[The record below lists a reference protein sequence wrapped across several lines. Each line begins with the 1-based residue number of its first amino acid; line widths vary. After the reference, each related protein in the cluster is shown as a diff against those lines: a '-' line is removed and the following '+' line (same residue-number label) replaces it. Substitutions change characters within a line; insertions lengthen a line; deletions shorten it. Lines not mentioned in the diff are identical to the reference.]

1 MNEIVIANGMSVP
14 TKQEI
19 ADKVIEITSGVND
32 GNIDPLRAYGL
43 LSALEK
49 MAVEAKKKIAV
60 AAMAEREKY
69 PKNEKIFGV
78 DFTIAECGV
87 KYDYSE
93 DEEWC
98 MFQENMNAIRTE
110 QKARELILRE
120 TGRCS
125 KTSNTT
131 LKVTH

>member
-1 MNEIVIANGMSVP
+1 MNEIIIANGMNVP

-49 MAVEAKKKIAV
+49 MAAEAKKKITD
-60 AAMAEREKY
+60 AAIAEREKY

-93 DEEWC
+93 DEEWQ
-98 MFQENMNAIRTE
+98 MFEENINAIRLE
-110 QKARELILRE
+110 QKARELILRN
-120 TGRCS
+120 TGRCGKKS
-125 KTSNTT
+125 TTT

>member
-1 MNEIVIANGMSVP
+1 MNEIIIANGMSVP

-19 ADKVIEITSGVND
+19 ADKVVEITSGVND

-49 MAVEAKKKIAV
+49 MAAEAKKKIAD

-78 DFTIAECGV
+78 SFDIAECGV
-87 KYDYSE
+87 KYDYSA
-93 DEEWC
+93 DEEWQ
-98 MFQENMNAIRTE
+98 MFEENINAIRLE
-110 QKARELILRE
+110 QKARELILRN

-125 KTSNTT
+125 KKSTTT